1 MTPPKEIVYQGFL
14 PYRVFKGSE
23 VDKKSHLKYRPLE
36 FISLASY
43 PPTVIKWAE
52 AEKMSVVKELY
63 QLQETDLEIE
73 SSEQALAQIAS
84 QLGESQAV
92 VRTRTELKLKQQ
104 HLEELGRQQHSAE
117 WEIED
122 LVNKLTTAEEK
133 LYSGRIKDPK
143 ELTNLQH
150 EVNGLR
156 ARRNQLE
163 DKALEVMDQ
172 VELSTAGVATLSN
185 ELKTVE
191 AEWHSQQQ
199 QLSTNMEQLKTT
211 LPDLRH
217 KQQLLSVKIDPQT
230 IELYQELKKRKGRA
244 VVKVEQGICCGCR
257 ISLPTT
263 ELQRAR
269 GDSLVQC
276 SSCGRILFLP

>member
-1 MTPPKEIVYQGFL
+1 
-14 PYRVFKGSE
+14 
-23 VDKKSHLKYRPLE
+23 
-36 FISLASY
+36 
-43 PPTVIKWAE
+43 
-52 AEKMSVVKELY
+52 MSVVKQLY
-63 QLQETDLEIE
+63 QLQEVELEIE
-73 SSEQALAQIAS
+73 SNEQALAQIAR

-92 VRTRTELKLKQQ
+92 VRARTKLKLEQQ
-104 HLEELGRQQHSAE
+104 HLEELRRRQHAAE

-122 LVNKLTTAEEK
+122 LVSKLTTAEGK

-150 EVNGLR
+150 EVDGLR
-156 ARRNQLE
+156 VRRAQLE
-163 DKALEVMDQ
+163 DKALAIMDR
-172 VELSTAGVATLSN
+172 VELSTTSVDTLSN
-185 ELKTVE
+185 ELKTLE

-211 LPDLRH
+211 LSDLKH
-217 KQQLLSVKIDPQT
+217 KRQLLSVKIDPQA
-230 IELYQELKKRKGRA
+230 IELYQELKKQRRQA
-244 VVKVEQGICCGCR
+244 VAKVEQGICRGCR

-276 SSCGRILFLP
+276 GSCGRILFLA